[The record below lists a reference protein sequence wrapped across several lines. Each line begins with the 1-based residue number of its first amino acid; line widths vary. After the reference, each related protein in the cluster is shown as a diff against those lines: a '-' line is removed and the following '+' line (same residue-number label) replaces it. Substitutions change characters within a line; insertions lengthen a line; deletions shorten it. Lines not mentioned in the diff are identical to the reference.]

1 MVGCCPYDPRMTRI
15 FTQPVIRKIL
25 NMKRFGTILLTA
37 SLVLGAASGLRAQR
51 TAIYDQPDAEFRDAQ
66 ELFDKEK
73 YGCARE
79 KYLNVIRM
87 NNGKPS
93 ELNAQSAYYA
103 ARCAIEL
110 FNDEAAYRVV
120 QYVRAYPEHT
130 RVYQAWYQLAR
141 YHFRFKRY
149 EEALAA
155 FEKVDPYK
163 LRDDEREEFNF
174 KSGYCFFMKGDREK
188 ARTAFYEIK
197 ESNGKYAPGAMYYFG
212 HIAYE
217 EGNYETALKS
227 FRKITADET
236 YGRFTPY
243 YITQIYYLQQNYEE
257 LLRVAPPL
265 LDSASSKRVPEIA
278 RMIGAACFRTQR
290 FSMAIPY
297 LQMYIDKAPQ
307 SPARDDYYEL
317 AYCYYRNND
326 PDNAVLWFGR
336 VNTTPADSLSQLTL
350 YQSADCRMQTGD
362 YLQAI
367 NFFHM
372 AYLLKIDL
380 QISENALFNYAK
392 LAYEK
397 GYNPYNEAIRS
408 FQLYINEFP
417 QSAYLDEAYEYLS
430 GMYLSTRNY
439 RDALSSLE
447 SIKRR
452 DVKLNRA
459 YQKVCCFRG
468 IEEFNDGKY
477 DEAAALFRKA
487 RTVPVDP
494 AIDAQSVYWLAEA
507 MYRQEKY
514 EAALE
519 QYRMFQQ
526 MPGGFSSA
534 EYNLAHYQVGYCWFK
549 KKNYAEALT
558 AFRKFA
564 AGIKNEPKSIINDAY
579 LRTADCFF
587 MNKDYHAA
595 IEYYDKSIALMQTD
609 NDYALY
615 QKALAYGPL
624 GKFDQKAAV
633 LDEMIAAYPAS
644 SYYDDALYESGQT
657 WQNMANQQKALSY
670 YDRLI
675 TQCPQ
680 SAWVSRSMLK
690 KGLIYYNTDQDEK
703 ALTTLKQVVAD
714 YRGTEESKEALV
726 ALKNVFVSLDRVPEF
741 FTYVTGLG
749 ENLTDDVQDSL
760 TWIALE
766 NKYMNN
772 DCKGAVKGFGDYLN
786 RFPNGQFVMD
796 AHFYRSEC
804 LYAAGD
810 KSEALPGYLFIAD
823 KPASKFL
830 ETALLKGA
838 EISMEQKNFNEAI
851 RLYQRLEDVAQYKN
865 NILAARVGLMRANAL
880 LMHQQPTLE
889 AANHLLRTE
898 KLPDDLQI
906 EAHMV
911 IGRTSLL
918 MDSISTAVAE
928 FSQVVHMSKAE
939 AAAEAKWNLAFIQYM
954 QGQYDESE
962 KTAIDLINQVPS
974 YDYWITRAFILI
986 GDIYAKKGNYRQARY
1001 TLQSVI
1007 DNHEGADL
1015 VKLAQDKLNL
1025 VIEAERQEELR
1036 KQQVPQNVPEPDNSG
1051 VQEETPGQ
1059 Q

>member
-1 MVGCCPYDPRMTRI
+1 
-15 FTQPVIRKIL
+15 
-25 NMKRFGTILLTA
+25 MKRYGTILLSA
-37 SLVLGAASGLRAQR
+37 LLMLGAGSALQAQQ
-51 TAIYDQPDAEFRDAQ
+51 TAIYDRPDAEFRDAQ
-66 ELFDKEK
+66 ELFNKEK
-73 YGCARE
+73 YGCARQ
-79 KYLNVIRM
+79 KYLNVIRL

-103 ARCAIEL
+103 AMCAIEL
-110 FNDEAAYRVV
+110 FNDDAAYRVV

-130 RVYQAWYQLAR
+130 RVYLAWYQLGR

-163 LRDDEREEFNF
+163 LRAEERAEYNF
-174 KSGYCFFMKGDREK
+174 KSGYCFFIKGDKEAAK
-188 ARTAFYEIK
+188 NAFFDLK
-197 ESNGKYAPGAMYYFG
+197 ESDSKYAAGAMYYFG

-217 EGNYETALKS
+217 EGKYETALKS

-243 YITQIYYLQQNYEE
+243 YITQIYFLQHNYEE
-257 LLRVAPPL
+257 LLRVAPGL

-278 RMIGAACFRTQR
+278 RMIGASCFRTQR
-290 FSMAIPY
+290 FSTAIPY
-297 LQMYIDKAPQ
+297 LHMYIDKAPE
-307 SPARDDYYEL
+307 SPTRDDYYEL
-317 AYCYYRNND
+317 AYCYYRNSD
-326 PDNAVLWFGR
+326 PDNAVRWFGR
-336 VNTTPADSLSQLTL
+336 VNTSPEDSLSQLTL

-372 AYLLKIDL
+372 AYLLKADP

-397 GYNPYNEAIRS
+397 GYNPYNEAIKS

-417 QSAYLDEAYEYLS
+417 ASPHIDEAYEYLS

-439 RDALSSLE
+439 REALTSLE

-468 IEEFNDGKY
+468 IEEFNDAKY

-487 RTVPVDP
+487 RTVPVDA
-494 AIDAQSVYWLAEA
+494 AIDAQSVYWLGEA
-507 MYRQEKY
+507 LYRQEKY
-514 EAALE
+514 DAALE
-519 QYRMFQQ
+519 QFRLFQQ
-526 MPGGFSSA
+526 MPGGFSSS
-534 EYNLAHYQVGYCWFK
+534 EFNLSNYQTGYCWFK
-549 KKNYAEALT
+549 KKNYSEALT

-564 AGIKNEPKSIINDAY
+564 AGVKNESKSIVNDAY
-579 LRTADCFF
+579 LRAADCFF
-587 MNKDYHAA
+587 MGKDYHAA

-624 GKFDQKAAV
+624 GKFEQKAAV
-633 LDEMIAAYPAS
+633 LDELVLKYPAS
-644 SYYDDALYESGQT
+644 AYYDDALYESGQT

-675 TQCPQ
+675 SQCPQ

-703 ALTTLKQVVAD
+703 ALATLKQVVAD

-772 DCKGAVKGFGDYLN
+772 DCKGAVKGFSDYLN

-804 LYAAGD
+804 LYATGD
-810 KSEALPGYLFIAD
+810 KAEALPGYLFIAD

-830 ETALLKGA
+830 ETALVKGS
-838 EISMEQKNFNEAI
+838 EITMEQKNFNEAM
-851 RLYQRLEDVAQYKN
+851 RLYQRLEDVAQYKS
-865 NILAARVGLMRANAL
+865 NILTARVGLMRSHAL
-880 LMHQQPTLE
+880 LMHQQPTIV
-889 AANHLLRTE
+889 AAQHLLSTE
-898 KLPDDLQI
+898 KLPEELGI

-911 IGRTSLL
+911 IGRTALL

-928 FSQVVHMSKAE
+928 FSTVTHLSKSE
-939 AAAEAKWNLAFIQYM
+939 FAAEAKWNLAYIQYI

-962 KTAIDLINQVPS
+962 KSAIDLINQVPS
-974 YDYWITRAFILI
+974 YDYWITKAFILI
-986 GDIYAKKGNYRQARY
+986 GDIYAKKGNYRQAKY

-1025 VIEAERQEELR
+1025 IIEAERQEELL
-1036 KQQVPQNVPEPDNSG
+1036 KQQPILNPDDNTNGST
-1051 VQEETPGQ
+1051 QEETPGQ